1 MKLSTALPAQQVA
14 GPSRTNR
21 SNAGEKAD
29 LPQDGYQPSRFDAQ
43 DLKNVFSSSLIG
55 LSAGGASLIPLAGGG
70 AAGALAGCL
79 ATEAANKLMGSEA
92 SNGAKLAGVAVGGV
106 AGAVLSAMAIAEM
119 VQGNNLPLAA
129 LAVGTAAVAGASHWI
144 SEK

>member
-1 MKLSTALPAQQVA
+1 MKLSTALPAQQPV

-21 SNAGEKAD
+21 AAAQEAAAT
-29 LPQDGYQPSRFDAQ
+29 PQDGFQPSRFEAQ
-43 DLKNVFSSSLIG
+43 DLKKVFSSSVIG
-55 LSAGGASLIPLAGGG
+55 LAAGGASLIPLAGGG

-119 VQGNNLPLAA
+119 VSGNNLPLAA
-129 LAVGTAAVAGASHWI
+129 LAAGTAAVAGVSHWI